1 MVEQLFIKNFCKSII
16 SGHLINLYLKIR
28 MVVGVGFE
36 PTNARSGRIYSPH
49 PLATWI
55 PYQLKI
61 EQNIQSVNGGK
72 TIIIKLSSFPGL
84 PGLDE

>member
-1 MVEQLFIKNFCKSII
+1 
-16 SGHLINLYLKIR
+16 

-55 PYQLKI
+55 PYHAQKRVFHH
-61 EQNIQSVNGGK
+61 VNNCTDGKWILGG
-72 TIIIKLSSFPGL
+72 F
-84 PGLDE
+84 

>member
-1 MVEQLFIKNFCKSII
+1 
-16 SGHLINLYLKIR
+16 

-55 PYQLKI
+55 PYHAQKRDLQHVNKYADGKWI
-61 EQNIQSVNGGK
+61 LGEFENPAISVVALGQVPPFLRNVK
-72 TIIIKLSSFPGL
+72 
-84 PGLDE
+84 

>member
-1 MVEQLFIKNFCKSII
+1 
-16 SGHLINLYLKIR
+16 

-55 PYQLKI
+55 PYQQK
-61 EQNIQSVNGGK
+61 VRMYYVPAGVTGK
-72 TIIIKLSSFPGL
+72 TILVILKIYIVSGMI
-84 PGLDE
+84 

>member
-1 MVEQLFIKNFCKSII
+1 
-16 SGHLINLYLKIR
+16 

-55 PYQLKI
+55 PYRQRSVLNYHNKYEWQDDSQLT
-61 EQNIQSVNGGK
+61 QD
-72 TIIIKLSSFPGL
+72 L
-84 PGLDE
+84 PS

>member
-1 MVEQLFIKNFCKSII
+1 MERAQRTICIPQTLRESPKECTNGK
-16 SGHLINLYLKIR
+16 GGAE

-55 PYQLKI
+55 PYQRKKI
-61 EQNIQSVNGGK
+61 EY
-72 TIIIKLSSFPGL
+72 
-84 PGLDE
+84 

>member
-1 MVEQLFIKNFCKSII
+1 
-16 SGHLINLYLKIR
+16 

-55 PYQLKI
+55 PYHAQKRDLQHVNNYGDGKWI
-61 EQNIQSVNGGK
+61 FDGFENLDVSVVD
-72 TIIIKLSSFPGL
+72 LDRVL
-84 PGLDE
+84 PFLGNVK

>member
-1 MVEQLFIKNFCKSII
+1 M
-16 SGHLINLYLKIR
+16 NLPFRKVL

-55 PYQLKI
+55 PYHTQKRDLQHVNNFADGKWI
-61 EQNIQSVNGGK
+61 FGEFQNSVVSVVD
-72 TIIIKLSSFPGL
+72 LYWVL
-84 PGLDE
+84 PFLGIVK

>member
-1 MVEQLFIKNFCKSII
+1 
-16 SGHLINLYLKIR
+16 

-55 PYQLKI
+55 PYQLKNFSTYHFKEGWQDDSHEVFDLATCFDLKI
-61 EQNIQSVNGGK
+61 E
-72 TIIIKLSSFPGL
+72 T
-84 PGLDE
+84 E

>member
-1 MVEQLFIKNFCKSII
+1 
-16 SGHLINLYLKIR
+16 

-55 PYQLKI
+55 PYHAQKRDLQHVNKYTDGKWI
-61 EQNIQSVNGGK
+61 LGEFENSTVSVVALGQVPLFFEK
-72 TIIIKLSSFPGL
+72 VK
-84 PGLDE
+84 

>member
-1 MVEQLFIKNFCKSII
+1 
-16 SGHLINLYLKIR
+16 

-55 PYQLKI
+55 PYHAQKRDLQHVNKYTDGKWI
-61 EQNIQSVNGGK
+61 FGEFENPAVSVVA
-72 TIIIKLSSFPGL
+72 LCGL
-84 PGLDE
+84 PLFLENIE

>member
-1 MVEQLFIKNFCKSII
+1 
-16 SGHLINLYLKIR
+16 

-55 PYQLKI
+55 PYHVPKS
-61 EQNIQSVNGGK
+61 EHQNVEKYTEGKWILGGFENPIVSVVALGVLPLLLIN
-72 TIIIKLSSFPGL
+72 IK
-84 PGLDE
+84 

>member
-1 MVEQLFIKNFCKSII
+1 
-16 SGHLINLYLKIR
+16 

-55 PYQLKI
+55 PYPKETYIDKDIDVWQADC
-61 EQNIQSVNGGK
+61 
-72 TIIIKLSSFPGL
+72 IKKDFVSKLA
-84 PGLDE
+84 